1 MIDSIDQ
8 QHTIAEAVTVRGTG
22 LFTGQPASATIRPA
36 EEGHGIVFVR
46 SDLDG
51 RPQIPA
57 RVDHVVERPRRTTLQ
72 RGETTVEM
80 VEHCMAA
87 LVGSAIDNCTV
98 EVDGPEL
105 PAGDGS
111 AMPFVE
117 AIDSVGLTEQSAPR
131 NYLVVDTPI
140 TVREGD
146 ATVAALPIDT
156 PALELLY
163 ALDYGAQSPLGRQ
176 VHSSTITR
184 EEFRSSI
191 APARTFSTEQEAQ
204 AMRAKGLF
212 AHLTPKDMLV
222 LGPSGPI
229 ENTLRFE
236 DEPVRH
242 KVLDLLGDIH
252 LVGRPIL
259 GRIVAHRAGHKLNHK
274 LARELVEHA
283 RQTEQGRPT
292 TGHSRA
298 ISQPAMDIRSILR
311 ILPHRYPMVLV
322 DRVLEMEPD
331 RRAVGIKN
339 VTINEPFFQGH
350 YPAQP
355 LMPGVLIVEAMC
367 QLAALM
373 LSQKLERIG
382 KVGVL
387 LSMDHV
393 KLRKPVVPGDQ
404 LVIEVDALRTST
416 RYGDVQCRGFV
427 GGDLAAEARVKFMMI
442 DAER

>member
-1 MIDSIDQ
+1 MIGTIDR
-8 QHTIAEAVTVRGTG
+8 QHTLREPAEVRGTG
-22 LFTGQPASATIRPA
+22 LFTGQPVTATLKPA
-36 EEGHGIVFVR
+36 PEGHGIVFVR
-46 SDLDG
+46 TDLDG
-51 RPQIPA
+51 NPSIAA
-57 RVDHVVERPRRTTLQ
+57 RVEHVVERPRRTTLQ
-72 RGETTVEM
+72 RGETSVEM

-87 LVGSAIDNCTV
+87 LVGSAIDNCVV
-98 EVDGPEL
+98 ELDGPEL

-111 AMPFVE
+111 SLLFTDAIE
-117 AIDSVGLTEQSAPR
+117 AVGLQQQDAPR

-163 ALDYGAQSPLGRQ
+163 ALDYGPDSPVRRQ
-176 VHSSTITR
+176 VHSATITPK
-184 EEFRSSI
+184 EFLANI

-204 AMRAKGLF
+204 AMKAKGLF
-212 AHLTPKDMLV
+212 AHLSARDMLV
-222 LGPSGPI
+222 LGPAGPI
-229 ENTLRFE
+229 DNTLRFD

-252 LVGRPIL
+252 LAGRPIL
-259 GRIVAHRAGHKLNHK
+259 GRIVAHKAGHKLNHK

-283 RQTEQGRPT
+283 RQTEQGRDS

-298 ISQPAMDIRSILR
+298 ITQPAMDIRSILR

-350 YPAQP
+350 YPSQP

-387 LSMDHV
+387 LSMDQV

>member
-1 MIDSIDQ
+1 MIGSLDR
-8 QHTIAEAVTVRGTG
+8 QHTIAEAVTISGVG
-22 LFTGQPASATIRPA
+22 LFTGVPTSATLRPA
-36 EEGHGIVFVR
+36 PEGHGIVFVR
-46 SDLDG
+46 SDLEG
-51 RPQIPA
+51 SPSIAA
-57 RVDHVVERPRRTTLQ
+57 RVEHVTERPRRTTLK
-72 RGETTVEM
+72 RGETSIEM

-87 LVGSAIDNCTV
+87 LAGAAIDNCVV

-111 AMPFVE
+111 ALLFTE
-117 AIDSVGLTEQSAPR
+117 AIDRVGLIEQAATR
-131 NYLVVDTPI
+131 NYLVVDTPV

-156 PALELLY
+156 PSLELLY
-163 ALDYGAQSPLGRQ
+163 VLDYGDQSPIRRQ
-176 VHSSTITR
+176 VHSATISPD
-184 EEFRSSI
+184 EFRTSI
-191 APARTFSTEQEAQ
+191 APARTFSTQQEAEV
-204 AMRAKGLF
+204 MRSKGLF

-222 LGPSGPI
+222 LGPGGPI
-229 ENTLRFE
+229 DNTLRFE

-252 LVGRPIL
+252 LTGRPIL

-274 LARELVEHA
+274 LARELLDHA
-283 RQTEQGRPT
+283 RQTEHGRAGS
-292 TGHSRA
+292 GHSRA
-298 ISQPAMDIRSILR
+298 ITQPAMDIRSILR
-311 ILPHRYPMVLV
+311 ILPHRYPMVLI

-331 RRAVGIKN
+331 QRAVGIKN

-350 YPAQP
+350 YPGQP

-387 LSMDHV
+387 LSMDTV

>member
-1 MIDSIDQ
+1 MIGTLDR
-8 QHTIAEAVTVRGTG
+8 QHTIAEAVTVRGMG
-22 LFTGQPASATIRPA
+22 LFTGAPVSATIRPA
-36 EEGHGIVFVR
+36 DEGHGITFVR
-46 SDLDG
+46 SDLEG
-51 RPQIPA
+51 SPQIAA
-57 RVDHVVERPRRTTLQ
+57 RVEHVIERPRRTTLK
-72 RGETTVEM
+72 RGEIAIEM

-87 LVGSAIDNCTV
+87 LVGTGIDNCIV

-111 AMPFVE
+111 AMLFVE
-117 AIDSVGLTEQSAPR
+117 AIDRVGRIEQSAPR

-146 ATVAALPIDT
+146 STMAALPIDSQS
-156 PALELLY
+156 LELLY
-163 ALDYGAQSPLGRQ
+163 VLDYGEGSPIRRQ
-176 VHSSTITR
+176 VHSATLTG
-184 EEFRSSI
+184 EEFRSGI
-191 APARTFSTEQEAQ
+191 APARTFSTEQEAM

-212 AHLTPKDMLV
+212 AHLTAKDMLV
-222 LGPSGPI
+222 LGPGGPI
-229 ENTLRFE
+229 DNTLRFD

-252 LVGRPIL
+252 LAGRPIL

-283 RQTEQGRPT
+283 RQTEQGRST

-298 ISQPAMDIRSILR
+298 ITQPAMDIRSILR
-311 ILPHRYPMVLV
+311 ILPHRYPMVLI

-331 RRAVGIKN
+331 QRAVGIKN

-350 YPAQP
+350 YPGQP

-387 LSMDHV
+387 LSMEGV

>member
-1 MIDSIDQ
+1 MIGTIDR
-8 QHTIAEAVTVRGTG
+8 QHTLRDAVAIHGTG
-22 LFTGQPASATIRPA
+22 LFTGQPVTATLRPA
-36 EEGHGIVFVR
+36 PEGHGISFVR
-46 SDLDG
+46 TDLDG
-51 RPQIPA
+51 SPSIAA
-57 RVDHVVERPRRTTLQ
+57 RVEHVVERPRRTTLQ

-87 LVGSAIDNCTV
+87 LAGTAIDNCIV
-98 EVDGPEL
+98 ELDGPEL

-111 AMPFVE
+111 AMLFID
-117 AIDSVGLTEQSAPR
+117 AIDSVGIEEQAAAR

-163 ALDYGAQSPLGRQ
+163 ALDYGVQHPVGRQ
-176 VHSSTITR
+176 VHSATITPD
-184 EEFRSSI
+184 EFRSGI

-212 AHLTPKDMLV
+212 AHLTAKDMLV
-222 LGPSGPI
+222 LGPAGPI
-229 ENTLRFE
+229 DNALRFD

-259 GRIVAHRAGHKLNHK
+259 GRIVAHKAGHKLNHK
-274 LARELVEHA
+274 LARELIEHA

-292 TGHSRA
+292 SGHSQA
-298 ISQPAMDIRSILR
+298 ITQPAMDIRSILR

-387 LSMDHV
+387 LSMDSV

-404 LVIEVDALRTST
+404 LVIEVDALRTSS

>member
-111 AMPFVE
+111 AMPFVD

-163 ALDYGAQSPLGRQ
+163 ALDYGAVAARATGAL
-176 VHSSTITR
+176 VDDHTR
-184 EEFRSSI
+184 GVPQLDRAGPDVLDRAGS
-191 APARTFSTEQEAQ
+191 AGDAR
-204 AMRAKGLF
+204 KGLF

-283 RQTEQGRPT
+283 
-292 TGHSRA
+292 
-298 ISQPAMDIRSILR
+298 
-311 ILPHRYPMVLV
+311 
-322 DRVLEMEPD
+322 PD
-331 RRAVGIKN
+331 RTGSSDDR
-339 VTINEPFFQGH
+339 
-350 YPAQP
+350 AQP
-355 LMPGVLIVEAMC
+355 
-367 QLAALM
+367 
-373 LSQKLERIG
+373 
-382 KVGVL
+382 
-387 LSMDHV
+387 
-393 KLRKPVVPGDQ
+393 
-404 LVIEVDALRTST
+404 
-416 RYGDVQCRGFV
+416 
-427 GGDLAAEARVKFMMI
+427 GDLAAGDGYPLDPADPAAPVPDGAGRPGAG
-442 DAER
+442 DGAGPTRGGH